1 MMNKMKNFTAKKKEQ
16 NYDDLISE
24 ELG

>member
-16 NYDDLISE
+16 NFDDLISE

>member
-1 MMNKMKNFTAKKKEQ
+1 MNKMKNFTAKKKEQ
-16 NYDDLISE
+16 NFDDLISE